1 MDIQNKL
8 LGFFKSTVVGRSI
21 NVLLLRVLGVVL
33 FFLVT
38 TLITQ
43 NFPASLVGE
52 YDFSRSLLLVLGT
65 LAIFGMQS
73 SVIYYSGFLASLGR
87 LSYIKRVYVQMI
99 VIVFALSV
107 LILLGSQLFRIEAIS
122 KFTGFDLSSNVAKTI
137 LAVFFYG
144 VTMLNIDT
152 FRGMDKIYVSEVF
165 RNVLRY
171 IFFFGAV
178 WYLFKMGE
186 SGHLVDAFL
195 LNFVLLALLSSIVIL
210 WHFTRLRFEESGKTI
225 SINYKD
231 ILKRSAPMAVSAAS
245 FLLMQSLDVLMLT
258 YFTDFETV
266 AYYSVAVK
274 LTLLISIVLS
284 SVNAVIAPK
293 IAELFASSSME
304 KLKNTIKKG
313 TQLIFVLTA
322 PVIILLGIFSTHVL
336 GFFGEGY
343 AVAKMALIIL
353 LVGQIVNTFC
363 GSIGVYLNMTGKQK
377 KFQIILISAL
387 VINIVLNYILIPL
400 YGMVGAAI
408 ATSASMILWNAVA
421 VLYVYRTDNVKT
433 FLSF

>member
-8 LGFFKSTVVGRSI
+8 LGFFKSAVVGRSI
-21 NVLLLRVLGVVL
+21 NVLLLRVLGVTL

-73 SVIYYSGFLASLGR
+73 SVIYYSGFLASKEKLA
-87 LSYIKRVYVQMI
+87 YIKQVYVQMV
-99 VIVFALSV
+99 VIVLALSV
-107 LILLGSQLFRIEAIS
+107 LILLGSQLFRIEAITNV
-122 KFTGFDLSSNVAKTI
+122 TGFGLTSPVTKTI
-137 LAVFFYG
+137 LTVFFYG
-144 VTMLNIDT
+144 ITMLNIDT
-152 FRGMDKIYVSEVF
+152 LRGMDKIYVSEVF
-165 RNVLRY
+165 RNVFRY
-171 IFFFGAV
+171 LFFFGAV
-178 WYLFKMGE
+178 WYIFQ
-186 SGHLVDAFL
+186 SGQMDRLIDVFL
-195 LNFVLLALLSSIVIL
+195 LNFVVLALLSSAVVL
-210 WHFTRLRFEESGKTI
+210 WHFTKTRLSNTGQAL
-225 SINYKD
+225 SIGYKA

-293 IAELFASSSME
+293 IAEFYAAKSME
-304 KLKNTIKKG
+304 RLKNTIRRG
-313 TQLIFVLTA
+313 TQLIFIMTA
-322 PVIILLGIFSTHVL
+322 PVILLLAVFATVILQ
-336 GFFGEGY
+336 FFGEGY
-343 AVAKMALIIL
+343 EAARVALIIL
-353 LVGQIVNTFC
+353 LAGQIINTLC
-363 GSIGVYLNMTGKQK
+363 GSIGVYLNMTGKQR
-377 KFQIILISAL
+377 KFQVILISAL
-387 VINIVLNYILIPL
+387 IINVVLNYILIPK

-408 ATSASMILWNAVA
+408 ATSASMMLWNLVA
-421 VLYVYRTDNVKT
+421 VIYVYKTDRVKT
-433 FLSF
+433 FLSW